1 MKDIRKLGL
10 RGRLPNFI
18 ESFLADRTMQVGVG
32 STLSDKYDQ
41 EQGVRQGGVLSTTL
55 FNIKINDIV
64 KCLDNLT
71 DCYLFVDDFCICFRS
86 RVCEQ
91 LKGIYS
97 KT

>member
-1 MKDIRKLGL
+1 MKVIHKLGL
-10 RGRLPNFI
+10 RGRLPIFI
-18 ESFLADRTMQVGVG
+18 ENLLADRTMQVRVG
-32 STLSDKYDQ
+32 STLSDLYDQ
-41 EQGVRQGGVLSTTL
+41 EQGVPQGGVLSTTL

-71 DCYLFVDDFCICFRS
+71 DCSMLMIFVIAFAQK
-86 RVCEQ
+86 VCEQ